1 LECNRIKELV
11 IAQDNQFNFSS
22 MQQKVKTIARVIKS
36 TRNSYLV
43 RADGRT
49 INCTIRGRLAGSGGD
64 HTLSVKVGDEVSVS
78 LISESEGIIEK
89 ILPRRSVFSRAVEGK
104 AYREHIVATN
114 IDQVLIIMSTR
125 EPQFKSGLIDRYLVI
140 ARKNQIIAAVC
151 INKIDLESADDFEIY
166 RRCYEQLGHRV
177 VFTSAKTG
185 QGMEQFRDLLKDRV
199 SLLVGHSGVGK
210 SSLIKRIEPGLDLKI
225 VSISEKTSKGRH
237 TTSFV
242 QLFPLSIGGYVID
255 TPGIRE
261 LGLWDIYRNELKKY
275 FPEFEY
281 YEAGCKFN
289 DCRHLEE
296 PGCAVKK
303 AVNEGKIF
311 EERYQN
317 YRNIYAGLRNAS
329 HELIKPR

>member
-1 LECNRIKELV
+1 
-11 IAQDNQFNFSS
+11 
-22 MQQKVKTIARVIKS
+22 MQRKVKTIARVIKS

-43 RADGRT
+43 RADDRT
-49 INCTIRGRLAGSGGD
+49 INCTIRGRLAGPGGD
-64 HTLSVKVGDEVSVS
+64 HAPSVKVGDEVSVV

-89 ILPRRSVFSRAVEGK
+89 IMPRRSVFSRAVEGK

-140 ARKNQIIAAVC
+140 ARKNQLNALVC
-151 INKIDLESADDFEIY
+151 INKIDLEAASDFEIY

-185 QGMEQFRDLLKDRV
+185 QGMEQFRDLTKDRV

-210 SSLIKRIEPGLDLKI
+210 SSLIKLIEPGLDLKI

-261 LGLWDIYRNELKKY
+261 LGLWDIYRDDLKRY
-275 FPEFEY
+275 FPEFQA
-281 YEAGCKFN
+281 YESDCKFK
-289 DCRHLEE
+289 DCRHINE
-296 PGCAVKK
+296 PGCAVKE
-303 AVNEGKIF
+303 AVENGNIF
-311 EERYQN
+311 KERYQN
-317 YRNIYAGLRNAS
+317 YQNIYASLRTAPY
-329 HELIKPR
+329 ELIKPR